1 MDAHSDVGPRCP
13 SRQSGEGSP
22 HPSCLPF
29 PGWSFN
35 MGSAYEFHS
44 WRVFII
50 VCALPCVC
58 SVVALTFMP
67 ESPRFLLE
75 VTLIITNTQRN
86 RIQWNES
93 LLILGKYVCLF
104 GGTFFLPT
112 TEPWRVWFH
121 GVMLSTT
128 SMWKS
133 CLVAR
138 KH

>member
-1 MDAHSDVGPRCP
+1 MNQLEVWTLTVTWGPRCP

-86 RIQWNES
+86 CVQWNES
-93 LLILGKYVCLF
+93 LQILGKYVCLF
-104 GGTFFLPT
+104 IGTFFLPT
-112 TEPWRVWFH
+112 TEPWRIWFH

-128 SMWKS
+128 SM
-133 CLVAR
+133 
-138 KH
+138 